1 MLASFYS
8 GPADLWIV
16 LPHHYHVGRNKRKR
30 ILTPLLST
38 FEDQFYFIAIMI
50 LVPTNSPFD
59 TNVLIL
65 VSQFSNYRRGCGVA
79 ILLAWTA
86 GSYLRSMIFRLPKNL
101 QSYFIPCISI
111 WTFPS
116 VCHPP
121 PSSHSAIITPRHNGY
136 DHPMSPSISS
146 ILILIL
152 LNVNEPIQ
160 RHDTICTKI
169 ALLIG
174 IQLYPML

>member
-1 MLASFYS
+1 MITTNHFTCRQIIPWQHWREAKIRFAYRVNNAWRMQS
-8 GPADLWIV
+8 
-16 LPHHYHVGRNKRKR
+16 RK
-30 ILTPLLST
+30 LV
-38 FEDQFYFIAIMI
+38 FEDPITLSLLLFY
-50 LVPTNSPFD
+50 
-59 TNVLIL
+59 LIL